1 MKFYRIAAYIMGF
14 IAFALSFLVY
24 MNYIDQ
30 LGFPD
35 SFITEL
41 GYAQRRL
48 AWLFIGMS
56 VLFGAGFIYWGI
68 VALRKQVGKI
78 LLAAVVLYL
87 VTIVSVL
94 LVDYYYRLNLT
105 GSGGG

>member
-1 MKFYRIAAYIMGF
+1 MKLNRVVAYIMAGV
-14 IAFALSFLVY
+14 ALALSFFAY
-24 MNYIDQ
+24 INYIYL

-35 SFITEL
+35 GFITEL

-48 AWLFIGMS
+48 AYIFISMS
-56 VLFGAGFIYWGI
+56 VLLGAGFIYWGI
-68 VALRKQVGKI
+68 VVLRKQVGKT
-78 LLAAVVLYL
+78 LFAAVVLYL
-87 VTIVSVL
+87 ATIVSVL